1 MRDALGDVQS
11 VLLLGG
17 SSEIGLAIVDELVNR
32 RCRDVVLAGRDLAA
46 LGAHAEAIGAR
57 GATRT
62 EAVAFDA
69 ADTASHDTVIDA
81 VFDSHG
87 DIDLVIVAF
96 GVLGPPF
103 EPTMDTAT
111 AAEIAQVNYVGGVTA
126 CLAATRRLLAQ
137 GHGTL
142 LVISSVAGERVR
154 KANALYGSTKAGL
167 DGFAQ
172 GLGDAVVGTGV
183 RVQILRPGFVHSRMT
198 EGMDPAPLATTPDKV
213 AADTVRGLRSGSPV
227 IWSPAP
233 LRAVTSA
240 LRHLPRPVWRR
251 VSDR

>member
-172 GLGDAVVGTGV
+172 GLGDALHGSGASVLVV
-183 RVQILRPGFVHSRMT
+183 RPGFVRSRMT
-198 EGMDPAPLATTPDKV
+198 EGLPAAPLATTPEAV
-213 AADTVRGLRSGSPV
+213 ADVVVEGLRRGRRTVWAP
-227 IWSPAP
+227 PA
-233 LRAVTSA
+233 LRWVFAV
-240 LRHLPRPVWRR
+240 LRHLPGPVFRR
-251 VSDR
+251 LPLG